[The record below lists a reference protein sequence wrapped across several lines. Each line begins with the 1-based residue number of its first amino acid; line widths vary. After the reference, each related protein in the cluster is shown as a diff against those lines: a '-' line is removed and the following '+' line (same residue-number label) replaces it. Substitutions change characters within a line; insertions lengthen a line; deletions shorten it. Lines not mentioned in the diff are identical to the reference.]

1 MDLKEKIE
9 TIPKEIYDDI
19 QEVCEKTFLK
29 GRTVYA
35 EELIPKRILKNKE
48 IWEIFREEKDA
59 TYTISDLQTY
69 LALEKM
75 VKKDKKTISE
85 VIGELYKEWETN
97 EEFFERR
104 LTVMHNV
111 AKYYPKE
118 FNKEILYSTLKKF
131 INDIKKQNRLSIAES
146 YIKNTYM
153 EFNIIINHNDIG
165 CSSFVNNFMPD
176 ILEYIGQD
184 IIERINN
191 VDFKKY
197 DIILKNKN
205 FSNGKE
211 DWKIDED
218 DIVINLDEFSNNS
231 YLVEILDDLGFIDEI
246 NSDYI
251 NLQKLMV
258 SINENLEKD
267 FWLYFEQQ

>member
-1 MDLKEKIE
+1 
-9 TIPKEIYDDI
+9 
-19 QEVCEKTFLK
+19 
-29 GRTVYA
+29 
-35 EELIPKRILKNKE
+35 
-48 IWEIFREEKDA
+48 
-59 TYTISDLQTY
+59 
-69 LALEKM
+69 
-75 VKKDKKTISE
+75 
-85 VIGELYKEWETN
+85 
-97 EEFFERR
+97 
-104 LTVMHNV
+104 
-111 AKYYPKE
+111 
-118 FNKEILYSTLKKF
+118 
-131 INDIKKQNRLSIAES
+131 
-146 YIKNTYM
+146 
-153 EFNIIINHNDIG
+153 
-165 CSSFVNNFMPD
+165 MPD

-231 YLVEILDDLGFIDEI
+231 YLVEILDDSGFIDEI